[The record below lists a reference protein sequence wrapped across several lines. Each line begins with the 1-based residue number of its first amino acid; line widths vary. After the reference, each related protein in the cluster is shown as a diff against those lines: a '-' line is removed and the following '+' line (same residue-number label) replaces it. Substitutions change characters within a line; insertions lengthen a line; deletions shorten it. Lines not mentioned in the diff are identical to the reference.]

1 MMNDKETI
9 KELLPSL
16 NEYMRM
22 KSKLRLCLHL
32 LLDSANIVT
41 DVKSCILDRKLFKAY
56 KK

>member
-1 MMNDKETI
+1 MNDKETI